1 MFEKS
6 RTGGY
11 QEGLRLRLCQEVVE
25 EAVVDVHHV
34 VQQQHLAFSVWGSGS
49 RVWGF
54 EFQDWL

>member
-11 QEGLRLRLCQEVVE
+11 QEGFRLRLGQEVVQ

-34 VQQQHLAFSVWGSGS
+34 VESV
-49 RVWGF
+49 
-54 EFQDWL
+54 LLTTHT